1 MVVCAV
7 NHNPLW
13 YPGSKFFLA
22 WGLLVTENA
31 LSVLALACSI
41 AAFATALVVAI
52 RSTPQRV
59 RKNASDAI
67 QLAEE
72 VQSGLQ
78 VIANRN
84 VAFME
89 EVTRERALA
98 AADLEEAERKR
109 RQAAAKMS
117 KLKGAEAENQAP
129 TSIRELLATLPVGD
143 PRRISALRQAHGA
156 ANDGM

>member
-1 MVVCAV
+1 MVVSPV

-22 WGLLVTENA
+22 WVLLMGEIA

-41 AAFATALVVAI
+41 AALATALVVAM

-59 RKNASDAI
+59 RKTANDAI
-67 QLAEE
+67 ALAEE

-84 VAFME
+84 VSFME
-89 EVTRERALA
+89 EVTRERASA
-98 AADLEEAERKR
+98 AGDLEEAERKR
-109 RQAAAKMS
+109 RQAAAKNS
-117 KLKGAEAENQAP
+117 KIKAAEAENPAP
-129 TSIRELLATLPVGD
+129 TSIREMLGSIPLGD
-143 PRRISALRQAHGA
+143 PRRKEILRQVKTAWG
-156 ANDGM
+156 DGT